1 LQNGRTPLGLSQGL
15 FETNS
20 LTFNPGWDHE
30 RKTPANFQDVRDLQR
45 VLKTQSQSSTAAAS
59 AKSSSVVVQ
68 SLSEVPEIPPERAP
82 MAHSD
87 GGAQHIAPAKA
98 DASTA
103 RSAKNAK
110 GLDHFLWA
118 SDRDPSVANAHMV
131 PGISIASP
139 IEGYGCGT
147 ITHAT
152 RPTGYPPR
160 LSDANPWT
168 IVCNDRGSEFES
180 VWFPVYGYWIA
191 VVERESSGG
200 TTGSSTSGV
209 DLELKRKVLLSPKR
223 HGQSLCQQTR
233 NLERK

>member
-1 LQNGRTPLGLSQGL
+1 
-15 FETNS
+15 
-20 LTFNPGWDHE
+20 
-30 RKTPANFQDVRDLQR
+30 
-45 VLKTQSQSSTAAAS
+45 
-59 AKSSSVVVQ
+59 
-68 SLSEVPEIPPERAP
+68 
-82 MAHSD
+82 
-87 GGAQHIAPAKA
+87 
-98 DASTA
+98 
-103 RSAKNAK
+103 
-110 GLDHFLWA
+110 
-118 SDRDPSVANAHMV
+118 MV